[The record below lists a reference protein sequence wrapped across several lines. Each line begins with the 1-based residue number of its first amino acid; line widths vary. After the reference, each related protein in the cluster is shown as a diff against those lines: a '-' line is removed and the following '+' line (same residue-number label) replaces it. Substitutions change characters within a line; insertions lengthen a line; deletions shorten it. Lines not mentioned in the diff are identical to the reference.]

1 MKILGINGSL
11 RRDSLNLKLLQ
22 SAGDY
27 FSGDVRFEILGL
39 GDIPLYNQDLDGDNK
54 PAPVV
59 NLKQQIS
66 EADALLIATPEFNH
80 SVPGVVQNAIDWASR
95 PAFDSPLTG
104 KRVGIVSAS
113 MSPIGGARAQAQLR
127 TVMHGTLSPVYPS
140 IEYLLG
146 SAQDAFD
153 DSGRLSDETAAKRLR
168 RYIPH
173 WFMPMKLTDGYILQ
187 PQEQHNN

>member
-168 RYIPH
+168 RYIEGFER
-173 WFMPMKLTDGYILQ
+173 WLG
-187 PQEQHNN
+187 E